1 MTNTSNPDFNNELKA
16 LDELFQSSA
25 QYRNS
30 KNYLEL
36 LEFINK
42 FPSLSPFNAFLIH
55 MQNKGVS
62 LVLSARK
69 WKKYNRVVK
78 PDVRPLVILV
88 PFGPV
93 EFVYDI
99 ANTFGDEIPPA
110 LKNPFFTLGNLDR
123 KVLERTIDNLSKE
136 GIGYEES
143 SMHLSNA
150 GIASSLVNG
159 RFKITVN
166 STYDINEKYSTL
178 VHEIGHIFCGHLGTA
193 SEYWWDDRS
202 HLDQKREE
210 IEAESVAFLVCKR
223 LGLEASSN
231 KYLSSYIKNTS
242 NEKLPE
248 VSLDTILTVTNQIE
262 RMGRPG
268 YTPKAKRKR

>member
-1 MTNTSNPDFNNELKA
+1 MTDTSNPEFKNELKA

-25 QYRNS
+25 QYRTS

-55 MQNKGVS
+55 MQNRGVS

-69 WKKYNRVVK
+69 WKHYKRVVK
-78 PDVRPLVILV
+78 QNARPLVILV

-99 ANTFGDEIPPA
+99 ADTYGDEIPPA
-110 LKNPFFTLGNLDR
+110 LNNPFFTLGNLDR

-136 GIGYEES
+136 GIGYEET

-150 GIASSLVNG
+150 GVASSLDNG

-166 STYDINEKYSTL
+166 SNYNINEKYSTL
-178 VHEIGHIFCGHLGTA
+178 VHEIGHILCGHLGSS
-193 SEYWWDDRS
+193 SEYWWNDRS
-202 HLDQKREE
+202 SLSHKQVE
-210 IEAESVAFLVCKR
+210 IEAESIAFLVCR
-223 LGLEASSN
+223 RIGLEASSN
-231 KYLSSYIKNTS
+231 KYLSAYIKNPS
-242 NEKLPE
+242 IENLPS
-248 VSLDTILTVTNQIE
+248 VSLDTILTVTNYIE
-262 RMGRPG
+262 QMGKPG
-268 YTPKAKRKR
+268 YSPKSKRKR